1 MITLYGIKSCGSVKK
16 ALAFFKEKGIE
27 VRFVDFKS
35 TPVGCEK
42 IDEWL
47 RLSNLETLLNTKGTT
62 YKTLNLKAQNLN
74 DAQKRDY
81 LCSHNLLIKR
91 PVIEVGQRLIVGFD
105 PNIYEGIVS

>member
-16 ALAFFKEKGIE
+16 ALAFFKERSVE

-35 TPVGCEK
+35 TPVGCDK

-47 RLSNLETLLNTKGTT
+47 GKTTLSILLNTKGTT
-62 YKTLNLKAQNLN
+62 YKTLNLKAINPD
-74 DAQKRDY
+74 DAQKRHY

-91 PVIEVGQRLIVGFD
+91 PVIEVGERLIVGFD

>member
-16 ALAFFKEKGIE
+16 ALAFFKERGIE

-35 TPVGCEK
+35 TPVGC
-42 IDEWL
+42 DTVDAWL
-47 RLSNLETLLNTKGTT
+47 RQSDLATLLNTKGTT
-62 YKTLNLKAQNLN
+62 YKTLNLKAQNLS

-91 PVIEVGQRLIVGFD
+91 PVIEADGRVIVGFD
-105 PNIYEGIVS
+105 LKLYEGMFS